1 MPISKNLVLVFAL
14 ALALRLLYIF
24 EIADNPFFTSPV
36 VDAQTYTEQARLIA
50 AGNWLDYEPG
60 PFWQPPLYPWFAA
73 TIYWLAGEHFFLA
86 MRFVQALFGAFSCA
100 LLYLIGQRLFDRR
113 VAFGAAGAL
122 ALYGPAIYFDAEIL
136 PASAAVLLF
145 LTVVLVVLNS
155 AAKEHPLAW
164 IVPGLLLGLTALN
177 VATVLITLPFLAAWI
192 YFVARPGGRQRAGL
206 KLLSLGAGL
215 FLVIAPVSWRNYIVG
230 NEFVLISWNAGVN
243 FYLGNNPNYPAT
255 VQIRPGQEWLDLMDQ
270 AHIAGYDSG
279 AESSAFFFKQSWNY
293 IHTQPLHYARLVAT
307 KFAVFWSGD
316 EIARNQNIYYF
327 RNYSHLLAIV
337 LWKYVLAFPFGLVG
351 PLAIV
356 GLFLAART
364 GDRSVRLLIG
374 LTLSYAA
381 GVVLFFVTARY
392 RLPLIP
398 FLLLFAAFAVSQLAS
413 AVRHRHRHRT
423 KLLWGAVVLLLT
435 VWTNWTVSAMEMS
448 GDAEHYYNLG
458 HAYIEKKRL
467 AAGIEALKKAADMA
481 PEDAEILFSLGTAYA
496 FAADYRAAAAV
507 LKPAAQLYPNR
518 MDIRLNLGNAY
529 FTGELYHRAATEY
542 LAVLKNHPDD
552 VIPRRGAARA
562 LARSGQ
568 TAAAIAHYERLQSLQ
583 PSDLESYLALGY
595 FYNQNGRS
603 DEALIQF
610 SGALELAPQNLTA
623 LLEISQLYL
632 ARNATD
638 RALALLQQAAHHYPD
653 NAQVHI
659 RLGQFFA
666 ARHRWGKAIAAY
678 RKALQLTPDNATLR
692 QRLVDLAQQTVD
704 GERDQ

>member
-1 MPISKNLVLVFAL
+1 M
-14 ALALRLLYIF
+14 
-24 EIADNPFFTSPV
+24 
-36 VDAQTYTEQARLIA
+36 
-50 AGNWLDYEPG
+50 
-60 PFWQPPLYPWFAA
+60 
-73 TIYWLAGEHFFLA
+73 
-86 MRFVQALFGAFSCA
+86 
-100 LLYLIGQRLFDRR
+100 
-113 VAFGAAGAL
+113 
-122 ALYGPAIYFDAEIL
+122 
-136 PASAAVLLF
+136 
-145 LTVVLVVLNS
+145 VVLNS

-164 IVPGLLLGLTALN
+164 IVPGLLLGLAALN
-177 VATVLITLPFLAAWI
+177 VATILITLPFLAAWI
-192 YFVARPGGRQRAGL
+192 YFVAIPRERRRAGL

-215 FLVIAPVSWRNYIVG
+215 FLAIAPVSWRNYTVG

-255 VQIRPGQEWLDLMDQ
+255 VQIRPGQEWLDLMAQ

-279 AESSAFFFKQSWNY
+279 AESSVFFFKKSWNY
-293 IHTQPLHYARLVAT
+293 IHTQPLHYARLMAT

-327 RNYSHLLAIV
+327 RNYSRLLAIV

-356 GLFLAART
+356 GLLLAARSD
-364 GDRSVRLLIG
+364 DRSVRLLIG

-398 FLLLFAAFAVSQLAS
+398 FLLLFAAFAVSQLTS
-413 AVRHRHRHRT
+413 AVRYRHR
-423 KLLWGAVVLLLT
+423 KELLWGAGALLLT
-435 VWTNWTVSAMEMS
+435 VWTNWTVSAMKMG

-467 AAGIEALKKAADMA
+467 AAGIEALKKAANMA

-496 FAADYRAAAAV
+496 FANDYRAAAAV
-507 LKPAAQLYPNR
+507 LEPAAQLYPNR
-518 MDIRLNLGNAY
+518 LDIRLNLGNAY
-529 FTGELYHRAATEY
+529 FKGELYRRAATEY

-552 VIPRRGAARA
+552 IIPRRGAARA

-583 PSDLESYLALGY
+583 PSDLESHLALGY

-623 LLEISQLYL
+623 LLEIVLSCPGAFGVDFGAHVAPNWLPRLSKRTVSQCKT
-632 ARNATD
+632 ARKTKNMFMRKL
-638 RALALLQQAAHHYPD
+638 RA
-653 NAQVHI
+653 
-659 RLGQFFA
+659 
-666 ARHRWGKAIAAY
+666 
-678 RKALQLTPDNATLR
+678 
-692 QRLVDLAQQTVD
+692 
-704 GERDQ
+704 